1 MTADRFRDSP
11 NARVAM
17 CQGKI
22 QLTQERALKITN
34 RGRRKGRKTC
44 AYHCPLCGFW
54 HVGSTM
60 TARHDRLKI
69 AEKRAK
75 AKEWGE

>member
-1 MTADRFRDSP
+1 MTTSRFRDSP
-11 NARVAM
+11 NSRIAM
-17 CQGKI
+17 CEGKI
-22 QLTQERALKITN
+22 QMTQERALEVTR

-44 AYHCPLCGFW
+44 AYHCPICGLW

-60 TARHDRLKI
+60 TARMDRLKI

-75 AKEWGE
+75 ARDME